1 MVCDV
6 TSPLCVGHSV
16 GGGVERTVPALCHPV
31 VDADGDVSAPDDA
44 RRCAAADAKHKN
56 GERVS

>member
-1 MVCDV
+1 MVVDV
-6 TSPLCVGHSV
+6 TSPLTAGHSV

-44 RRCAAADAKHKN
+44 
-56 GERVS
+56 